1 MRIALGLMAAAILPI
16 SWTSF
21 GAADSGPDA
30 KDLRV
35 AVQRGFA
42 FLAKTQ
48 GTDGGFSPRR
58 AGPGITALVVTALL
72 RNGYGHNEPVVDKA
86 LAFLEKNVQK
96 NGGIYDKQLAN
107 YTTCV
112 ALLAFKEANK
122 DGRYD
127 TIIKNGTAFLK
138 SLQDETADAKDVR
151 FGGVGYGGKERP
163 DLSNTQ
169 FFVDALLSSGVP
181 KDDPAV
187 QRALRFVSR
196 CQNLAGEHNDQPFA
210 QKATEDDKGGLVYN
224 PSAADS
230 KRDQTPEGGLRS
242 AGAMT
247 YAGLKSFL
255 YAGVS
260 KEDPRVKA
268 AVHWIRRHFTL
279 DQNPGMGQAG
289 LYYYYH
295 TFAKA
300 MDALGEESFTDSA
313 DKAHDWRRELFEAI
327 KKRQNPDGSWRNA
340 ADRQYGE
347 DNADLATAFALLSIS
362 YCAKNR

>member
-1 MRIALGLMAAAILPI
+1 MLPPVI
-16 SWTSF
+16 VADA
-21 GAADSGPDA
+21 GADSSEVRA
-30 KDLRV
+30 
-35 AVQRGFA
+35 AVQKGFA
-42 FLAKTQ
+42 YLKKTQ
-48 GTDGGFSPRR
+48 GADGSFSPRR

-72 RNGYGHNEPVVDKA
+72 RNGYGQDEPVVAKA
-86 LAFLEKNVQK
+86 LTYLEKNVQK

-112 ALLAFKEANK
+112 ALLAFQEANK

-127 TIIKNGTAFLK
+127 TIVKNGAAFLK

-210 QKATEDDKGGLVYN
+210 QKASEDDKGGLVYN
-224 PSAADS
+224 PVAADS

-260 KEDPRVKA
+260 KD
-268 AVHWIRRHFTL
+268 
-279 DQNPGMGQAG
+279 
-289 LYYYYH
+289 
-295 TFAKA
+295 
-300 MDALGEESFTDSA
+300 
-313 DKAHDWRRELFEAI
+313 
-327 KKRQNPDGSWRNA
+327 
-340 ADRQYGE
+340 
-347 DNADLATAFALLSIS
+347 
-362 YCAKNR
+362 

>member
-1 MRIALGLMAAAILPI
+1 MRFTRCLIVGTLLVTLAPRFAAA
-16 SWTSF
+16 
-21 GAADSGPDA
+21 GADPDP
-30 KDLRV
+30 KDLRE
-35 AVQRGFA
+35 AVQKGFA
-42 FLAKTQ
+42 FLKRTQ
-48 GTDGGFSPRR
+48 SDDGSFSPRR

-72 RNGYGHNEPVVDKA
+72 RNGYGHDEPVVAKA
-86 LAFLEKNVQK
+86 LAYLEKNVQK

-127 TIIKNGTAFLK
+127 TIIKNATAFLK
-138 SLQDETADAKDVR
+138 SLQDESDPKDVR

-169 FFVDALLSSGVP
+169 FFVDPLLASGVP

-196 CQNLAGEHNDQPFA
+196 CQNLPGEHNDQAFA
-210 QKATEDDKGGLVYN
+210 QKTTEDDKGGLVYN
-224 PSAADS
+224 PVAKDS

-255 YAGVS
+255 YSGVS
-260 KEDPRVKA
+260 KDDPRVKG
-268 AVHWIRRHFTL
+268 AVGWIRRHYTL

-300 MDALGEESFTDSA
+300 MDALGEAPFMDSA
-313 DKAHDWRRELFEAI
+313 GKPHDWRRELFEAL
-327 KKRQNPDGSWRNA
+327 KKRQNADGSWRNA
-340 ADRQYGE
+340 ADRQFGE
-347 DNADLATAFALLSIS
+347 ENADLATAFGLLSLS
-362 YCAKNR
+362 YCRQP